1 MDAQNVGINVD
12 GSTPDNSAMLHIKSI
27 THGILIPRLSDAQ
40 RNAIPSPATGLLIY
54 NTTTNKFNFYN
65 GSGWYEIAST
75 FLSSTTGA
83 TAPGGGLA
91 INTGGANPNNAA
103 MLDVSSTERGILI
116 PRTTPSALTITTEG
130 LIIYNTTTNN
140 IAYYDGSAWR
150 EPCITFVTNTTGTGS
165 LSSIGVAIN
174 ENNVPADP
182 SAMLD
187 VSSINKGL
195 LIPKLTTVQRNSLS
209 AVVGL
214 IIYNTDNHSIEY
226 YRGDGWY
233 KLEYSAPTVT
243 ASASP
248 TAICNGASS
257 VLTASGANTYSWSH
271 TLGSGSSKTVSPT
284 GTTTY
289 SVTGTS
295 TAGCSG
301 TATVSVTVNPLP
313 SVSASASPAAICN
326 GATSVLTASGANTY
340 SWSGGLGS
348 GASKTVTPSST
359 TTYTVTGTSAAGC
372 TGTATVSVTVNPL
385 PSVTASASPAT
396 ICSGQSTTLT
406 ASGASTYTWSTGAN
420 TSSTTVSPASTTT
433 YTVTGTSAAGCYNTA
448 TVSVAVNPT
457 PTVTA
462 SANPSTINSG
472 QSSVLSASGAS
483 TYSWSHSLGSGSSKT
498 VTPSSTTTYSVTGTS
513 TANCTNTATVT
524 VTVNTF
530 TCGTSTVTYDGV
542 TYNTVQIGDQC
553 WLKENLRTTK
563 YNDGTSITNVT
574 DNATWTST
582 TSGAY
587 CCYSNNT
594 SNCTTYGA
602 LYNWYAVNTGKLCPS
617 GWHVPSDAEW
627 TTLTNYLSA
636 NSTYWCGSNSSNI
649 AKSLASTT
657 SWNSSTTTCAVGN
670 NLSANNST
678 GFSAL
683 PGGYRYY
690 GGGSFLLLG
699 FGGYWWS
706 STEGDGSNAWTRDLG
721 CGYAHVGR
729 SSYDKRYGFSVRCLR
744 D

>member
-1 MDAQNVGINVD
+1 
-12 GSTPDNSAMLHIKSI
+12 
-27 THGILIPRLSDAQ
+27 
-40 RNAIPSPATGLLIY
+40 
-54 NTTTNKFNFYN
+54 
-65 GSGWYEIAST
+65 
-75 FLSSTTGA
+75 
-83 TAPGGGLA
+83 
-91 INTGGANPNNAA
+91 
-103 MLDVSSTERGILI
+103 
-116 PRTTPSALTITTEG
+116 
-130 LIIYNTTTNN
+130 
-140 IAYYDGSAWR
+140 
-150 EPCITFVTNTTGTGS
+150 
-165 LSSIGVAIN
+165 
-174 ENNVPADP
+174 
-182 SAMLD
+182 
-187 VSSINKGL
+187 
-195 LIPKLTTVQRNSLS
+195 
-209 AVVGL
+209 
-214 IIYNTDNHSIEY
+214 
-226 YRGDGWY
+226 
-233 KLEYSAPTVT
+233 
-243 ASASP
+243 
-248 TAICNGASS
+248 
-257 VLTASGANTYSWSH
+257 
-271 TLGSGSSKTVSPT
+271 
-284 GTTTY
+284 
-289 SVTGTS
+289 VTGTS
-295 TAGCSG
+295 TAGCS
-301 TATVSVTVNPLP
+301 
-313 SVSASASPAAICN
+313 
-326 GATSVLTASGANTY
+326 
-340 SWSGGLGS
+340 
-348 GASKTVTPSST
+348 
-359 TTYTVTGTSAAGC
+359 
-372 TGTATVSVTVNPL
+372 GTATVSVTVNPL

-433 YTVTGTSAAGCYNTA
+433 YTVTGTSAVGCYNTA
-448 TVSVAVNPT
+448 TVSVAANPT

-542 TYNTVQIGDQC
+542 TYNTVQIGNQC
-553 WLKENLRTTK
+553 WFKENLRTTK

-683 PGGYRYY
+683 PGGYRS
-690 GGGSFLLLG
+690 GSDGSFNHLG
-699 FGGYWWS
+699 DIGCWWS
-706 STEGDGSNAWTRDLG
+706 STENDGSDAWDRYLSYNNAN
-721 CGYAHVGR
+721 VGR
-729 SSYDKRYGFSVRCLR
+729 YNYIKRNGFSVRCLR